1 MLERLKINS
10 NSDENYDSEYDEEYV
25 REFEPESRDSRL
37 DAPDDPR
44 RDPAP
49 GEAPARKPSAKGRRP
64 AAARPASDGPR
75 ITKRMKDEA
84 QEEIESLLLLGA
96 ALWGMQAP
104 PVAEELERAAPRS
117 AEIITRIVARNP
129 KWLLA
134 AREGSLIVD
143 LIALAGVLAP
153 VGKAAYAFY
162 SAPAGGDSGGVEF
175 DPDRFPPFDGLNRG

>member
-1 MLERLKINS
+1 MSVLERLKITTNS
-10 NSDENYDSEYDEEYV
+10 EDNYDSEYDEEYV
-25 REFEPESRDSRL
+25 REFEPESRPD
-37 DAPDDPR
+37 DPDDPR

-75 ITKRMKDEA
+75 ITKRMRDEA
-84 QEEIESLLLLGA
+84 QEEIESLLMLGA

-104 PVAEELERAAPRS
+104 PVGEELERVAPRS

-129 KWLLA
+129 KWLMA

-143 LIALAGVLAP
+143 LITLAGVLTP

-162 SAPAGGDSGGVEF
+162 SAPAGGAADGVEF
-175 DPDRFPPFDGLNRG
+175 DPAQFPPFEGLHRG